1 MLTDNIVYVAAGLV
15 AWRVWDWL
23 DGLVR
28 GKVSEWRRW
37 RKRTRTKQHDKPAA
51 SYRIAREPNFPGFTE
66 VNINGTRRIVPDEPS
81 AIRYHI
87 HFHCDGELTFATLRD
102 SVRRLREQNV
112 KPDQSGYYNA
122 LVPEDAVYALTC
134 SPAWIYVARY
144 FDRMITAPN
153 EIGRMYGVRFFSD
166 RKTEQTDGR
175 YLEGKE

>member
-102 SVRRLREQNV
+102 SVRRLREQKRQTRPV
-112 KPDQSGYYNA
+112 RILQCACARGCCICPDVQPCMDLRCKIFRPN
-122 LVPEDAVYALTC
+122 DNC
-134 SPAWIYVARY
+134 S
-144 FDRMITAPN
+144 
-153 EIGRMYGVRFFSD
+153 E
-166 RKTEQTDGR
+166 
-175 YLEGKE
+175 